1 MRVLQAF
8 CLHLLRRASV
18 RWSLW
23 SLAKYTLYTLHDTLR
38 DGAGPVTR
46 RRRLDRMCAYVQYA
60 AAPRGVRSVM
70 ISSPF
75 LCAGR
80 TNARIF
86 VGTRSMADSCFLRTA
101 QTKIDFSSSAT
112 TQLSPM
118 KASMPPATRRSAPSW
133 LRCPQWCWRAARS
146 RSPLGKPRAPR
157 RV

>member
-46 RRRLDRMCAYVQYA
+46 RRRLDRMCAYVQYV

-70 ISSPF
+70 ISSRSLADF
-75 LCAGR
+75 RVAVFAAAGPGR
-80 TNARIF
+80 NADIGLALHGGF
-86 VGTRSMADSCFLRTA
+86 V
-101 QTKIDFSSSAT
+101 FSSDS
-112 TQLSPM
+112 SDEN
-118 KASMPPATRRSAPSW
+118 
-133 LRCPQWCWRAARS
+133 
-146 RSPLGKPRAPR
+146 
-157 RV
+157 

>member
-46 RRRLDRMCAYVQYA
+46 RRRLDRMCAYVQYV

-70 ISSPF
+70 ISSRSRADFRVRYGSTSAVF
-75 LCAGR
+75 LRAGR
-80 TNARIF
+80 ISVAPWRIRVF
-86 VGTRSMADSCFLRTA
+86 FGQLRRKLT
-101 QTKIDFSSSAT
+101 FRHPLRLNSA
-112 TQLSPM
+112 L
-118 KASMPPATRRSAPSW
+118 
-133 LRCPQWCWRAARS
+133 
-146 RSPLGKPRAPR
+146 
-157 RV
+157 